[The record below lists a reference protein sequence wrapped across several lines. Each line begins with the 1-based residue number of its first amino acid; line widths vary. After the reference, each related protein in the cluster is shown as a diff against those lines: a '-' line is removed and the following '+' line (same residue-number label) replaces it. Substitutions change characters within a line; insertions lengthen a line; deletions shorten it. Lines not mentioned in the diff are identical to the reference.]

1 MATVMKRY
9 LAFLFVMVLTV
20 GCNREDRSLEKL
32 VDSVYGRLSLEE
44 KAAQLYGIY
53 PGELLVDGKVSL
65 EKCREIIPYGVGHIC
80 QPTSS
85 QDKDADEIREMVRD
99 IQDYLVNETPAGIP
113 AIFQEEALTGLT
125 AKGAT
130 AYPQAIGAACTWNP
144 DLIRA
149 KTERTARDMRSLG
162 EQFALSPMLD
172 VIRTAHW
179 SRIEE
184 SCGED
189 SYLSATM
196 GSAFVAGLQ
205 AKGFKEGVAATTKHF
220 LGYGG
225 ANTLPW
231 KELYEEVLFPHETI
245 IRKLGSESVMTS
257 YGKFRSEYAVA
268 SDTLIN
274 VILRDYLE
282 YKGALISDYG
292 AVQTGRERDTASLKR
307 YAVEALTAGND
318 LELAWNTSYKFIPDL
333 VREGAIS
340 EEVLEKAVK
349 RALMLK
355 ARAGLLDP
363 APKFFAEGPLALDP
377 PENRQLAFDIAA
389 ESVVLL
395 KNDGVLPL
403 KEGLRVALVGPNAN
417 SYWSMLGDYT
427 FPAMQLFFHRHEVD
441 PSHLKVVT
449 LLEGLDEAYSGE
461 IAYERGCDWSSLS
474 DIRIAQG
481 GDARIDP
488 RYVRRIESPDP
499 TDRDAALA
507 LASESDVVVAAM
519 GENVYLC
526 GENRNRNGI
535 RLPGEQEQF
544 VRDLVATGKPVVLV
558 TFGGRPQVV
567 EPVAAGCAAVLQA
580 WYPGEEGGNAV
591 ASILT
596 GKTNPSGK
604 LCVSYPRTE
613 SENFICYNE
622 QPSDALVAYPFG
634 FGLSYST
641 FACSDLEV
649 QPEAKTKDKTVTV
662 RCKLT
667 NTGATAGA
675 EVVQLYVS
683 PASGQPLKPL
693 QLKGFKKVSLQPG
706 ASADIRFDVSLDQL
720 AWWSEG
726 PDGKPVWTVSPGD
739 YRFRIGT
746 SSTDLPLEAVCRL
759 EGKPVEKPIRDEY
772 FAAATVN

>member
-1 MATVMKRY
+1 MKKY
-9 LAFLFVMVLTV
+9 ISLLFVLVLF
-20 GCNREDRSLEKL
+20 CSCDRKDPLQKL
-32 VDSVYGRLSLEE
+32 VDSVYDRLTLEE

-53 PGELLVDGKVSL
+53 PGDLLVDGKVSL
-65 EKCREIIPYGVGHIC
+65 EKCREILPYGVGHIC
-80 QPTSS
+80 QPSSS
-85 QDKDADEIREMVRD
+85 QDMDADQLRAMVRD
-99 IQDYLVNETPAGIP
+99 IQAYLMDETPAGIP

-149 KTERTARDMRSLG
+149 KTERTARDMRSVG
-162 EQFALSPMLD
+162 EQYALSPMMD

-179 SRIEE
+179 PRIEE

-189 SYLSATM
+189 GYLSAVM

-205 AKGFKEGVAATTKHF
+205 ARGFQEGIAATTKHF

-231 KELYEEVLFPHETI
+231 KEIYEEVLFPHETI
-245 IRKLGSESVMTS
+245 IQKLGTESVMTS

-274 VILRDYLE
+274 LILRDYLG
-282 YKGALISDYG
+282 YQGAVISDYG
-292 AVQTGRERDTASLKR
+292 AVQTGRARDTAALKQ
-307 YAVEALTAGND
+307 YAVEALNTGND
-318 LELAWNTSYKFIPDL
+318 LELAWNRSYQFIPDL
-333 VREGAIS
+333 VREGVIS
-340 EEVLEKAVK
+340 EETLERSVK
-349 RALMLK
+349 RTLMLK

-363 APKFFAEGPLALDP
+363 APKLFEDGPLNLDP

-403 KEGLRVALVGPNAN
+403 KEGLKVAVVGPNAN

-427 FPAMQLFFHRHEVD
+427 FPSMQQFFFAKPFD
-441 PSHLKVVT
+441 PASLKIGT
-449 LLEGLDEAYSGE
+449 LLEGLQGTYSGE
-461 IAYERGCDWSSLS
+461 IAYERGCDWSTLA
-474 DIRIAQG
+474 DIRIARG

-488 RYVRRIESPDP
+488 ANVRRIVSPDP
-499 TDRDAALA
+499 TDRAAALS
-507 LASESDVVVAAM
+507 LAARSDVVVAAM

-535 RLPGEQEQF
+535 RLPGDQEPF
-544 VRDLVATGKPVVLV
+544 VMDLIATGKPVVLV
-558 TFGGRPQVV
+558 VFGGRPQVV
-567 EPVAAGCAAVLQA
+567 EPVAAGCAAILQA

-596 GKTNPSGK
+596 GRTNPSGK

-613 SENFICYNE
+613 SEELFCYNE
-622 QPSDALVAYPFG
+622 LPSDELVAYPFG
-634 FGLSYST
+634 FGLSYSA
-641 FACSDLEV
+641 FSCSDLEV
-649 QPEAKTKDKTVTV
+649 QPEAKTTDKTVSV

-667 NTGATAGA
+667 NTGAVAGK

-693 QLKGFKKVSLQPG
+693 QLKGFKKVDLQPG
-706 ASADIRFDVSLDQL
+706 ESASACFELALDQL

-726 PDGKPVWTVSPGD
+726 PDGKPVWTISPGD
-739 YRFRIGT
+739 YRFRVGT
-746 SSTDLPLEAVCRL
+746 SSADLPLEAVCTL
-759 EGKPVEKPIRDEY
+759 AGKPVEKPIRDEY

>member
-1 MATVMKRY
+1 MKKY
-9 LAFLFVMVLTV
+9 IPILFALVLF
-20 GCNREDRSLEKL
+20 CSCDRKDPLEKL
-32 VDSVYGRLSLEE
+32 VDSVYDRLSLEE

-53 PGELLVDGKVSL
+53 PGDLLVDGKVSL
-65 EKCREIIPYGVGHIC
+65 EKCREILPYGVGHIC
-80 QPTSS
+80 QPSSS
-85 QDKDADEIREMVRD
+85 QDMDVDQLRAMVRD
-99 IQDYLVNETPAGIP
+99 IQDYLMNETPAGIP

-130 AYPQAIGAACTWNP
+130 AYPQAIAAACSWNP

-149 KTERTARDMRSLG
+149 RTERTARDMRSVG
-162 EQFALSPMLD
+162 EQYALSPMMD

-179 SRIEE
+179 PRIEE

-189 SYLSATM
+189 GYLSAVM

-205 AKGFKEGVAATTKHF
+205 AKGFKEGIAATTKHF

-231 KELYEEVLFPHETI
+231 KVLYEEVLFPHEAI
-245 IRKLGSESVMTS
+245 IRKLGTESVMTS
-257 YGKFRSEYAVA
+257 YGKFRTEYAVA

-274 VILRDYLE
+274 VILRDYLG
-282 YKGALISDYG
+282 YQGAVISDYG
-292 AVQTGRERDTASLKR
+292 AVQTGRERDTAALKQ
-307 YAVEALTAGND
+307 YAVDALTAGND
-318 LELAWNTSYKFIPDL
+318 LELAWNRSYQFIPDL

-340 EEVLEKAVK
+340 EKVLEKSVK
-349 RALMLK
+349 RTLMLK

-363 APKFFAEGPLALDP
+363 APKLFEEGPLNPDP
-377 PENRQLAFDIAA
+377 AENRQLAFDIAA

-403 KEGLRVALVGPNAN
+403 KEGLKVAVVGPNAN
-417 SYWSMLGDYT
+417 SCWSMLGDYT
-427 FPAMQLFFHRHEVD
+427 WPSMQQFFFGKAFDPA
-441 PSHLKVVT
+441 SLKVGT
-449 LLEGLDEAYSGE
+449 LLEGLQDAYSGDL
-461 IAYERGCDWSSLS
+461 AYERGCDWSTLA
-474 DIRIAQG
+474 DIRIARG

-488 RYVRRIESPDP
+488 DKVRRIVSPDP
-499 TDRDAALA
+499 TDRAAALA
-507 LASESDVVVAAM
+507 LAARSDVIVAAM

-535 RLPGEQEQF
+535 RLPGDQEPF

-558 TFGGRPQVV
+558 VFGGRPQVI
-567 EPVAAGCAAVLQA
+567 EPVAEGCAAILQA

-596 GKTNPSGK
+596 GDTNPSGK

-613 SENFICYNE
+613 SEALFCYNE
-622 QPSDALVAYPFG
+622 EPAEELVAYPFG
-634 FGLSYST
+634 FGLSYTS

-649 QPEAKTKDKTVTV
+649 QPRARTKDKTVTV
-662 RCKLT
+662 RCKVT
-667 NTGATAGA
+667 NTGAVAGK

-683 PASGQPLKPL
+683 PASGQPLKPI
-693 QLKGFKKVSLQPG
+693 QLKGFQKVNLEPG
-706 ASADIRFDVSLDQL
+706 ASADITFEVALDQL

-726 PDGKPVWTVSPGD
+726 KDGKPVWTISPGD

-746 SSTDLPLEAVCRL
+746 SSADLPLESVCKL
-759 EGKPVEKPIRDEY
+759 TGKPVKKPIRDNY
-772 FAAATVN
+772 FATATL

>member
-1 MATVMKRY
+1 MKRH
-9 LAFLFVMVLTV
+9 LALLSVLVLF
-20 GCNREDRSLEKL
+20 CSCDRKDPLEKL
-32 VDSVYGRLSLEE
+32 VDSVYDRLTLEE

-53 PGELLVDGKVSL
+53 PGDLLVDGKVSP
-65 EKCREIIPYGVGHIC
+65 EKCREILPYGVGHIC
-80 QPTSS
+80 QPSSS
-85 QDKDADEIREMVRD
+85 QDMDVDQLRAMVRD
-99 IQDYLVNETPAGIP
+99 IQDYLMNETPAGIP

-149 KTERTARDMRSLG
+149 RTELTARDMRSVG
-162 EQFALSPMLD
+162 EQYALSPMMD

-179 SRIEE
+179 PRIEE

-189 SYLSATM
+189 GYLTAVM

-205 AKGFKEGVAATTKHF
+205 ARGFKEGIAATTKHF

-231 KELYEEVLFPHETI
+231 KVLYEEVLFPHETI
-245 IRKLGSESVMTS
+245 IRKLGTESVMTS

-274 VILRDYLE
+274 VILRDYLG
-282 YKGALISDYG
+282 YQGAVISDYG
-292 AVQTGRERDTASLKR
+292 AVQTGRARDTAALKQ
-307 YAVEALTAGND
+307 YAVDALTTGND

-333 VREGAIS
+333 VRDGSIP
-340 EEVLEKAVK
+340 EEVLEKSVK
-349 RALMLK
+349 RTLMLK

-363 APKFFAEGPLALDP
+363 APKLFEEGPLNLDP
-377 PENRQLAFDIAA
+377 QENRQLAYDIASEA
-389 ESVVLL
+389 VVLL

-403 KEGLRVALVGPNAN
+403 REGLKVAVVGPNAN
-417 SYWSMLGDYT
+417 SCWSMLGDYT
-427 FPAMQLFFHRHEVD
+427 WPSMQQFFFGKDFDPA
-441 PSHLKVVT
+441 SLKIGT
-449 LLEGLDEAYSGE
+449 LLEGLQDAYSGE
-461 IAYERGCDWSSLS
+461 IAYARGCDWSTLA
-474 DIRIAQG
+474 DIRIARG

-488 RYVRRIESPDP
+488 DKVRRIVSPDP
-499 TDRDAALA
+499 TDRAAALA
-507 LASESDVVVAAM
+507 LAAQSDVVVAAM

-535 RLPGEQEQF
+535 RLPGDQEAF
-544 VRDLVATGKPVVLV
+544 VQDLLATGKPVVLV
-558 TFGGRPQVV
+558 VFGGRPQVIA
-567 EPVAAGCAAVLQA
+567 PVADGCAAILQA

-591 ASILT
+591 AAILT
-596 GKTNPSGK
+596 GKVNPSGK

-613 SENFICYNE
+613 SEELFCYNE
-622 QPSDALVAYPFG
+622 LPSEELVAYPFG
-634 FGLSYST
+634 YGLSYST

-649 QPEAKTKDKTVTV
+649 QPEAKTRDKVVTV
-662 RCKLT
+662 RFKLT
-667 NTGATAGA
+667 NTGAAAGA

-683 PASGQPLKPL
+683 PADGQPLKPL
-693 QLKGFKKVSLQPG
+693 QLKGFRKVSLQPG
-706 ASADIRFDVSLDQL
+706 ESADLRFEVALDQL

-726 PDGKPVWTVSPGD
+726 PDGKPVWTISPGA

-746 SSTDLPLEAVCRL
+746 SSADLPLEAVCL
-759 EGKPVEKPIRDEY
+759 LKGKAVEKPIRDEY

>member
-1 MATVMKRY
+1 MKEFLVLLFA
-9 LAFLFVMVLTV
+9 LALA
-20 GCNREDRSLEKL
+20 CSCDRPDRSLEKL
-32 VDSVYGRLSLEE
+32 VDSVYDRLSLEE

-53 PGELLVDGKVSL
+53 PGDLLVDGKVSR
-65 EKCREIIPYGVGHIC
+65 EKCREILPYGVGHIC
-80 QPTSS
+80 QPSSS
-85 QDKDADEIREMVRD
+85 QDMDADQLRAMVRD
-99 IQDYLVNETPAGIP
+99 IQAYLMEETPAGIP
-113 AIFQEEALTGLT
+113 AIFHEEALTGLT

-149 KTERTARDMRSLG
+149 KTERTARDMRSVG
-162 EQFALSPMLD
+162 QQYALSPMLD
-172 VIRTAHW
+172 IIRTPHW

-189 SYLSATM
+189 GYLSAVM

-205 AKGFKEGVAATTKHF
+205 AKGFKEGIAATTKHF

-231 KELYEEVLFPHETI
+231 KELYEEVLLPHETI

-274 VILRDYLE
+274 VILRDYLGYE
-282 YKGALISDYG
+282 GAVVSDYG
-292 AVQTGRERDTASLKR
+292 AVQTGRERDTAALKR

-318 LELAWNTSYKFIPDL
+318 LEFAWNRSYWFLPDL
-333 VREGAIS
+333 VRDGSIP
-340 EEVLEKAVK
+340 EEVLEKSVK

-363 APKFFAEGPLALDP
+363 APKLFEEGPLNLDP

-403 KEGLRVALVGPNAN
+403 QEGLKVAVVGPNAN
-417 SYWSMLGDYT
+417 SCWSMLGDYT
-427 FPAMQLFFHRHEVD
+427 FPAMQLFFFQHEID
-441 PSHLKVVT
+441 PSSLQVGT
-449 LLEGLDEAYSGE
+449 LLEGLKDAYSGE
-461 IAYERGCDWSSLS
+461 IAYERGCDWSSLA
-474 DIRIAQG
+474 DIRIARG

-488 RYVRRIESPDP
+488 SRVRRLVSPDP
-499 TDRDAALA
+499 TDPAAALA
-507 LASESDVVVAAM
+507 LAARSDVIVAAM

-535 RLPGEQEQF
+535 RLPGDQEQF
-544 VRDLVATGKPVVLV
+544 VRDLIATGKPVVLV
-558 TFGGRPQVV
+558 VFGGRPQVI
-567 EPVAAGCAAVLQA
+567 EPVADGCAAILQA

-613 SENFICYNE
+613 SEKLFCYNE
-622 QPSDALVAYPFG
+622 LPSDELVAYPFG
-634 FGLSYST
+634 YGLSYST
-641 FACSDLEV
+641 FECSDLDL
-649 QPEAKTKDKTVTV
+649 QPEARTTDKTVSV

-667 NTGATAGA
+667 NTGAVAGR

-683 PASGQPLKPL
+683 PAAGQPLKPV
-693 QLKGFKKVSLQPG
+693 QLKGFKKVELLPG
-706 ASADIRFDVSLDQL
+706 ESADIRFEVALDQL

-726 PDGKPVWTVSPGD
+726 PDGKSVWTLSPGE

-746 SSTDLPLEAVCRL
+746 SSADLPLEAVCSL
-759 EGKPVEKPIRDEY
+759 KGKAVKKPIRDEY
-772 FAAATVN
+772 FASASVN